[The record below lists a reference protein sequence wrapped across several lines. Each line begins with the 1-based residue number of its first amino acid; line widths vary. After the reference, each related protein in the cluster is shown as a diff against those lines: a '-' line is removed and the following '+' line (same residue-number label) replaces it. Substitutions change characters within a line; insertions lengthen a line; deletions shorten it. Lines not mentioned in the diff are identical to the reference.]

1 MTLILSLATGPAIE
15 PVSLTDAKLHC
26 RIDDDTDDAYLVS
39 LVRLAR
45 RHIEDTCNLA
55 LISQTWDWY
64 LDCFPSSYL
73 YTDNLWDYGGY
84 QEGVLCF
91 PKNPAISVTY
101 IKYTDTDGAEQTW
114 SSANYTVDTSSR
126 VGRIYPVYNGTWPT
140 DVRDYP
146 KAVNIRFVCGY
157 SDSGASP
164 RDLSD
169 NVPQELKQAILLLIG
184 HLYKHRELTET
195 TTLTDVP
202 WTVDQLIAPYRN
214 WKF

>member
-1 MTLILSLATGPAIE
+1 M
-15 PVSLTDAKLHC
+15 TDAKLHC
-26 RIDDDTDDAYLVS
+26 RIDSDTDDAYLVS

-55 LISQTWDWY
+55 LISQTLDWY
-64 LDCFPSSYL
+64 LDCFPSDIL
-73 YTDNLWDYGGY
+73 YTDSWPYSWERGGHY
-84 QEGVLCF
+84 DGVLYV
-91 PKNPAISVTY
+91 PKNPLISVTY
-101 IKYTDTDGAEQTW
+101 IKYTDTDGVEQTW
-114 SSANYTVDTSSR
+114 GASNYTVDTSSR
-126 VGRIYPVYNGTWPT
+126 VGRIYPAYNGTWPSS
-140 DVRDYP
+140 VRDYP

-169 NVPQELKQAILLLIG
+169 NVPQELKQAILLLVG

-195 TTLTDVP
+195 MSLSDVP

-214 WKF
+214 WSF